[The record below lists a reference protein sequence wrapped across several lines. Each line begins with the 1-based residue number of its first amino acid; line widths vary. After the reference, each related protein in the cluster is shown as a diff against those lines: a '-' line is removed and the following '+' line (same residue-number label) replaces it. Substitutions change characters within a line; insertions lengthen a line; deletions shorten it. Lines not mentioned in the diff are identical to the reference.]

1 MLMRQ
6 TRAMSRRQSQ
16 TTVSQLDGIDDRQ
29 NEQTKTKQKNKTKNP
44 PPRTGQGHIIPG
56 QVNLIRE
63 QGSKSDHMVSR
74 IGMTPKQVGA
84 IPGQLDK
91 ISGQTT

>member
-1 MLMRQ
+1 MRQ

-44 PPRTGQGHIIPG
+44 PPRTGKCEQNILKSPLDNILSAQSKLSDESFISRLPSQVPHI
-56 QVNLIRE
+56 LY
-63 QGSKSDHMVSR
+63 
-74 IGMTPKQVGA
+74 
-84 IPGQLDK
+84 LDAC
-91 ISGQTT
+91 